1 MDTNGVVSS
10 GGAGGQVGS
19 SAFWSGVS
27 GVLGGLDWA
36 SMSLGVR
43 EGWLSVLSNI
53 EGAVAACRAAGVACG
68 GDTVGAAEHTAELV
82 RATGMSGRDAAGVV
96 KAADVLV
103 TAPAVAEALACGA
116 ITTGHVD
123 AIVRDLPVG
132 ERAAAVADPAVLD
145 AAVSNGVD
153 GFKAG
158 MRNWQ
163 AHHDCDLDG
172 ARLAA
177 RQHARRRL
185 TWSTTGSGMLRLSGD
200 LPPEVGARV
209 TGAIRAE
216 SERIWRQQDD
226 RAPDPS
232 DPATGRS
239 VAQRNVD
246 ALERIITKANNGATP
261 GHGRVDLQVVVDY
274 QVLAGNVAG
283 LPGDTDSSIGTATGR
298 AGTVTGSG
306 RCGTSDGVALSAA
319 VVRRL
324 ACDAGVIPTVM
335 GADSQVL
342 DQGRRTRTVS
352 PAQRRAL
359 IARDG
364 GCVFPGCDRPA
375 SWCDAHHIIHWLDH
389 GRTDLD
395 NLVLLCSAH
404 HRCVHEGGWNLTH
417 VGGSAEA
424 AGKLVFTDAAG
435 RTLAAEPPTAR
446 FRNEHRN
453 GNRTSHGHGR
463 GHVEQTGRAD
473 SVQPA
478 DPPTNGNGN
487 GHLHEQGQLIPA
499 RKQVVQRR

>member
-1 MDTNGVVSS
+1 
-10 GGAGGQVGS
+10 
-19 SAFWSGVS
+19 
-27 GVLGGLDWA
+27 
-36 SMSLGVR
+36 MSLGVR
-43 EGWLSVLSNI
+43 EGWLSVLSNV

-68 GDTVGAAEHTAELV
+68 GDTVGAAERTAELV

-103 TAPAVAEALACGA
+103 AAPAVAEALACGA

-123 AIVRDLPVG
+123 VIVRDLPAG
-132 ERAAAVADPAVLD
+132 HRAVALADPVVLD
-145 AAVSNGVD
+145 AAVSHGVD
-153 GFKAG
+153 DFKAG
-158 MRNWQ
+158 IRNWQ
-163 AHHDCDLDG
+163 AHQDCDLDG

-177 RQHARRRL
+177 RQHANRRL
-185 TWSTTGSGMLRLSGD
+185 TWSTTASGMLRLSGD

-216 SERIWRQQDD
+216 SERLWRQQDD
-226 RAPDPS
+226 RAPDPA

-246 ALERIITKANNGATP
+246 ALERIITKAGGRGSSGPA
-261 GHGRVDLQVVVDY
+261 RVDLQVVVDY
-274 QVLAGNVAG
+274 QVLATKVA
-283 LPGDTDSSIGTATGR
+283 
-298 AGTVTGSG
+298 GSG
-306 RCGTSDGVALSAA
+306 RCETSDGVALSAA

-324 ACDAGVIPTVM
+324 ACDAGVLPTVM
-335 GADSQVL
+335 GGDSQVL

-364 GCVFPGCDRPA
+364 GCVFPGCDRPS

-417 VGGSAEA
+417 AGGS
-424 AGKLVFTDAAG
+424 LVFTDPAG

-446 FRNEHRN
+446 FRL
-453 GNRTSHGHGR
+453 SPPS
-463 GHVEQTGRAD
+463 QPPPPDLPA
-473 SVQPA
+473 SV
-478 DPPTNGNGN
+478 NGNGDGN
-487 GHLHEQGQLIPA
+487 GHMHEQGQLVPA

>member
-1 MDTNGVVSS
+1 MDTNGFVSG
-10 GGAGGQVGS
+10 GGAGGRVGS

-43 EGWLSVLSNI
+43 EGWLSVLSNV

-68 GDTVGAAEHTAELV
+68 GDTVGTAERTAELV

-103 TAPAVAEALACGA
+103 AAPAVAEALATGA

-123 AIVRDLPVG
+123 AIVRDLPAG
-132 ERAAAVADPAVLD
+132 HRLAAVADPAVLD
-145 AAVSNGVD
+145 AAVSKGVD

-158 MRNWQ
+158 MRDWQ
-163 AHHDCDLDG
+163 AHQDCDLDG

-177 RQHARRRL
+177 RQHARRRACV
-185 TWSTTGSGMLRLSGD
+185 TTGADGMMHFRAD
-200 LPPEVGARV
+200 LAPDAGAV
-209 TGAIRAE
+209 VATALHGI
-216 SERIWRQQDD
+216 SEKLWRTEDD
-226 RAPDPS
+226 RAPDPT
-232 DPATGRS
+232 DPARGRS
-239 VAQRNVD
+239 VAQRNAD
-246 ALERIITKANNGATP
+246 AFKHMAELANNGGTP
-261 GHGRVDLQVVVDY
+261 GPARVDLQVVVDY
-274 QVLAGNVAG
+274 QVLAG
-283 LPGDTDSSIGTATGR
+283 
-298 AGTVTGSG
+298 TVTGSG
-306 RCGTSDGVALSAA
+306 RCETSDGVVLTAA

-324 ACDAGVIPTVM
+324 ACDTGVIPTVM

-352 PAQRRAL
+352 SAQRRAL
-359 IARDG
+359 IVRDG

-375 SWCDAHHIIHWLDH
+375 SWCDAHHIIHWLNH
-389 GRTDLD
+389 GRTDLE
-395 NLVLLCSAH
+395 NLALLCTAH

-424 AGKLVFTDAAG
+424 AGKLVFTDPAG

-446 FRNEHRN
+446 FRNFRGS
-453 GNRTSHGHGR
+453 GNSR
-463 GHVEQTGRAD
+463 GHAEQGGGAGRLQGPTTPTTGNAD
-473 SVQPA
+473 G
-478 DPPTNGNGN
+478 TGN
-487 GHLHEQGQLIPA
+487 GHGHIHEQGQLVPA